1 MAADETRVDAA
12 DVLADWC
19 WRNGFGN
26 TDGHKA
32 AAILAAL
39 REAAGGGGYWTAPD
53 GVLSVADATHVDEH
67 GEVWVRLTPVV
78 GP

>member
-39 REAAGGGGYWTAPD
+39 REAAGGGRWTVIDNKTGRVWQECAPED
-53 GVLSVADATHVDEH
+53 GIRLF
-67 GEVWVRLTPVV
+67 VRPVV
-78 GP
+78 ARP